1 MKDKLRHKGEEHL
14 RYKQEKWKKKV
25 DFNILNDGSENV
37 NLVQLM
43 DTLENLNHAIIIS
56 GYWIFD

>member
-14 RYKQEKWKKKV
+14 RYKHEKWKKKV
-25 DFNILNDGSENV
+25 DFDILNDGSENV